1 MAHACAALIL
11 QPILMWMAEEPT
23 SRAGDVVCQLAPGNA
38 EVVVYLPAALA
49 GAAIRA
55 RACCPIAMAKATVAG
70 VEQPCAGERINVA
83 REGG

>member
-11 QPILMWMAEEPT
+11 QPILMWMAKQPT
-23 SRAGDVVCQLAPGNA
+23 PRACDVVCQLAPGNA

-55 RACCPIAMAKATVAG
+55 RAGGPIAMAKATVAG